1 MFKTYDATPAL
12 INEDI
17 KDFPAW
23 ETIILFHA
31 IIKAFHV
38 KNFAPAA
45 PAKFLY
51 PPAAIFV
58 STLS

>member
-1 MFKTYDATPAL
+1 MFKTYDAAPAL
-12 INEDI
+12 INENI

-31 IIKAFHV
+31 TIKAFRV

-51 PPAAIFV
+51 SI
-58 STLS
+58 